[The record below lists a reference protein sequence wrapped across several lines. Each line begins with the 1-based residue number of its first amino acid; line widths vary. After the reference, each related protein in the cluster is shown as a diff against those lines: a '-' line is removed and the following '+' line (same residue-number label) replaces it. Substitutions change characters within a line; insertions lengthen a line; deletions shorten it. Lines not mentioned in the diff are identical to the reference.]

1 MYVLRERRFPSILD
15 HSGGA
20 STPPVAPNEGVHV
33 TIRPSLGVAATAAIA
48 ALLLSGCA
56 GGAANDDGEPAGT
69 ITVLT
74 NRTDLVDTTFKDYA
88 AEFTKKYPGTE
99 VKFEALTDY
108 EGDAKIRLNSRDY
121 GDVILIPSSN
131 VTKDKYA
138 DYFEPMGSTEE
149 LSEKYRFTN
158 EGSFDG
164 TAYGVST
171 FGSAMG
177 YVFNKD
183 VWTKAGITTPPATEE
198 EYLDALEKIKATGSI
213 PYYTNYKDG
222 WPLATIEGNLG
233 TVQGDTVR
241 TQMIE
246 DDAPWTEGN
255 DQYNIDG
262 LLFDTVAAGLSEP
275 DPTTTNWEESKNL
288 LASGEVSSMILG
300 SWAVSQM
307 QDAAEAA
314 GESRDVIGFWPMP
327 WKTDTGFTSVTASDK
342 FLAISKYSKNKAT
355 AKAWVDWFTNESGY
369 AASQGAIS
377 PVVSD
382 PAPDTLKDFQELGV
396 NYIELAADPVGKEA
410 VINDIANEAEIDLF
424 GNIYRQKL
432 IDVARGA
439 ADGDKE
445 SVFADLNDRWAAARA
460 TVDAK

>member
-1 MYVLRERRFPSILD
+1 MNRKPILGLAAMTAVGAIVLAGC
-15 HSGGA
+15 SGGA
-20 STPPVAPNEGVHV
+20 S
-33 TIRPSLGVAATAAIA
+33 
-48 ALLLSGCA
+48 
-56 GGAANDDGEPAGT
+56 NDDGEPSGE

-74 NRTDLVDTTFKDYA
+74 NRTDLVDTTFKEYA
-88 AEFTKKYPGTE
+88 KTFEEEYPGTT

-108 EGDAKIRLNSRDY
+108 EGDTKIRLNSQDY
-121 GDVILIPSSN
+121 GDVLLIPSSN
-131 VTKDKYA
+131 VTKDQYA
-138 DYFEPMGSTEE
+138 NFFEPLGTVEE
-149 LSEKYRFTN
+149 QSETYRFAN
-158 EGSFDG
+158 EASFDG
-164 TAYGVST
+164 TVYGVST

-177 YVFNKD
+177 YVFNRD
-183 VWTKAGITTPPATEE
+183 VWTEAGITEPPATQE

-222 WPLATIEGNLG
+222 WPLATLEGNLG
-233 TVQGDTVR
+233 ATQGPEVR
-241 TQMIE
+241 SEMIE
-246 DDAPWTEGN
+246 TDDPWSEGN

-288 LASGEVSSMILG
+288 LASGEISSMVLG

-307 QDAAEAA
+307 QDAAEKA

-327 WKTDTGFTSVTASDK
+327 WKTDDGFTSVTASDK
-342 FLAISKYSKNKAT
+342 FLAISKHSDNKAT
-355 AKAWVDWFTNESGY
+355 AKAWIDWFTNESGF

-377 PVVSD
+377 PVISD
-382 PAPDTLKDFQELGV
+382 PAPDTLADFADLGV
-396 NYIELAADPVGKEA
+396 TYLELAPDPVGKEA

-424 GNIYRQKL
+424 GNTYRQKL

-445 SVFADLNDRWAAARA
+445 SVFADLNERWTAARA
-460 TVDAK
+460 AVAE

>member
-1 MYVLRERRFPSILD
+1 MNRKPILGLAAMTAVGAIVLAGC
-15 HSGGA
+15 SGGA
-20 STPPVAPNEGVHV
+20 S
-33 TIRPSLGVAATAAIA
+33 
-48 ALLLSGCA
+48 
-56 GGAANDDGEPAGT
+56 NDDGEPSGE

-74 NRTDLVDTTFKDYA
+74 NRTDLVDTTFKEYA
-88 AEFTKKYPGTE
+88 KTFEEEYPGTT

-108 EGDAKIRLNSRDY
+108 EGDTKIRLNSQDY
-121 GDVILIPSSN
+121 GDVLLIPSSN
-131 VTKDKYA
+131 VTKDQYA
-138 DYFEPMGSTEE
+138 NFFEPLGTVEE
-149 LSEKYRFTN
+149 QSETYRFAN
-158 EGSFDG
+158 EASFDG
-164 TAYGVST
+164 TVYGVST

-177 YVFNKD
+177 YVFNRD
-183 VWTKAGITTPPATEE
+183 VWTEAGITEPPATQE

-222 WPLATIEGNLG
+222 WPLATLEGNLG
-233 TVQGDTVR
+233 ATQGPEVR
-241 TQMIE
+241 SEMIE
-246 DDAPWTEGN
+246 TDDPWSEGN

-288 LASGEVSSMILG
+288 LASGEISSMVLG

-307 QDAAEAA
+307 QDAAEKA

-327 WKTDTGFTSVTASDK
+327 WKTDDGFTSVTASDK
-342 FLAISKYSKNKAT
+342 FLAISKHSDNKAT
-355 AKAWVDWFTNESGY
+355 AKAWIDWFTNESGF

-377 PVVSD
+377 PVISD
-382 PAPDTLKDFQELGV
+382 PAPDTLADFADLGV
-396 NYIELAADPVGKEA
+396 TYLELAPDPVGKEA

-424 GNIYRQKL
+424 GNTYRQKL

-445 SVFADLNDRWAAARA
+445 SVFADLNERWAAARA
-460 TVDAK
+460 AVAE

>member
-1 MYVLRERRFPSILD
+1 MNRKPILGLAAMTAVGAIVLAGC
-15 HSGGA
+15 SGGA
-20 STPPVAPNEGVHV
+20 S
-33 TIRPSLGVAATAAIA
+33 
-48 ALLLSGCA
+48 
-56 GGAANDDGEPAGT
+56 NDDGEPSGE

-74 NRTDLVDTTFKDYA
+74 NRTDLVDTTFKEYA
-88 AEFTKKYPGTE
+88 ETFEEEYPGTT

-108 EGDAKIRLNSRDY
+108 EGDTKIRLNSQDY
-121 GDVILIPSSN
+121 GDVLLIPSSN
-131 VTKDKYA
+131 VTKDQYA
-138 DYFEPMGSTEE
+138 NFFEPLGTVEE
-149 LSEKYRFTN
+149 QSETYRFAN
-158 EGSFDG
+158 EASFDG
-164 TAYGVST
+164 TVYGVST

-177 YVFNKD
+177 YVFNRD
-183 VWTKAGITTPPATEE
+183 VWTEAGITEPPATEE

-222 WPLATIEGNLG
+222 WPLATLEGNLG
-233 TVQGDTVR
+233 ATQGPEVR
-241 TQMIE
+241 SEMIE
-246 DDAPWTEGN
+246 TDDPWSEGN

-288 LASGEVSSMILG
+288 LASGEISSMVLG

-307 QDAAEAA
+307 QDAAEKA

-327 WKTDTGFTSVTASDK
+327 WKTDDGFTSVTASDK
-342 FLAISKYSKNKAT
+342 FLAISKHSDNKAT
-355 AKAWVDWFTNESGY
+355 AKAWIDWFTNESGF

-377 PVVSD
+377 PVISD
-382 PAPDTLKDFQELGV
+382 PAPDTLADFADLGV
-396 NYIELAADPVGKEA
+396 TYLELAPDPVGKEA

-424 GNIYRQKL
+424 GNTYRQKL

-445 SVFADLNDRWAAARA
+445 SVFADLNERWAAARA
-460 TVDAK
+460 AVAE

>member
-1 MYVLRERRFPSILD
+1 MNRKPILGLAAMTAVGAIVLAGC
-15 HSGGA
+15 SGGA
-20 STPPVAPNEGVHV
+20 S
-33 TIRPSLGVAATAAIA
+33 
-48 ALLLSGCA
+48 
-56 GGAANDDGEPAGT
+56 NDDGEPSGE

-74 NRTDLVDTTFKDYA
+74 NRTDLVDTTFKEYA
-88 AEFTKKYPGTE
+88 EAFEEEYPGTT

-108 EGDAKIRLNSRDY
+108 EGDTKIRLNSQDY
-121 GDVILIPSSN
+121 GDVLLIPSSN
-131 VTKDKYA
+131 VTKDQYENF
-138 DYFEPMGSTEE
+138 FEPLGTVEE
-149 LSEKYRFTN
+149 QSETYRFAN
-158 EGSFDG
+158 EASFDG
-164 TAYGVST
+164 TVYGVST

-177 YVFNKD
+177 YVFNRD
-183 VWTKAGITTPPATEE
+183 VWTEAGITEPPATEE

-222 WPLATIEGNLG
+222 WPLATLEGNLG
-233 TVQGDTVR
+233 ATQGPEVR
-241 TQMIE
+241 SEMIE
-246 DDAPWTEGN
+246 TDEPWSEGN

-288 LASGEVSSMILG
+288 LASGEISSMVLG

-307 QDAAEAA
+307 QDAAEKA

-327 WKTDTGFTSVTASDK
+327 WKTDDGFTSVTASDK
-342 FLAISKYSKNKAT
+342 FLAISKHSDNKAT
-355 AKAWVDWFTNESGY
+355 AKAWIDWFTNESGF

-377 PVVSD
+377 PVISD
-382 PAPDTLKDFQELGV
+382 PAPDTLADFADLGV
-396 NYIELAADPVGKEA
+396 TYLELAPDPVGKEA

-424 GNIYRQKL
+424 GNTYRQKL

-445 SVFADLNDRWAAARA
+445 SVFADLNERWAAARA
-460 TVDAK
+460 AVAE

>member
-1 MYVLRERRFPSILD
+1 MSRRPIIGL
-15 HSGGA
+15 
-20 STPPVAPNEGVHV
+20 
-33 TIRPSLGVAATAAIA
+33 AATAAAA
-48 ALLLSGCA
+48 ALVLSGCS
-56 GGAANDDGEPAGT
+56 GGAANDDGDPSGE

-88 AEFTKKYPGTE
+88 TEFEKQYPGTT

-108 EGDAKIRLNSRDY
+108 EGDAKIRLNSKDY
-121 GDVILIPSSN
+121 GDVLLIPSSN
-131 VTKDKYA
+131 VTKDQYA
-138 DYFEPMGSTEE
+138 NFFEPLGSTEE
-149 LSEKYRFTN
+149 QSKTYRFAN
-158 EGSFDG
+158 EASFDG

-177 YVFNKD
+177 YVFNRD
-183 VWTKAGITTPPATEE
+183 VWTKAGITEPPATEE
-198 EYLDALEKIKATGSI
+198 EYLAALEKIKANGSI

-222 WPLATIEGNLG
+222 WPLATLEGNLG
-233 TVQGDTVR
+233 AVQGPKVR
-241 TQMIE
+241 TEMIAT
-246 DDAPWTEGN
+246 DSPWTEGN

-288 LASGEVSSMILG
+288 LASGEISSMVLG

-307 QDAAEAA
+307 QDAAEKA

-327 WKTDTGFTSVTASDK
+327 WKTDEGFTSVTASDK
-342 FLAISKYSKNKAT
+342 FLAVSKYSKNKAT
-355 AKAWVDWFTNESGY
+355 AKAWIDWFTNESGF

-377 PVVSD
+377 PVISD
-382 PAPDTLKDFQELGV
+382 PAPDTLADFSDLGV
-396 NYIELAADPVGKEA
+396 TYLELAPDPVGKEA
-410 VINDIANEAEIDLF
+410 VINDIANAAEIDLF
-424 GNIYRQKL
+424 GNTYRQKL

-445 SVFADLNDRWAAARA
+445 SAFADLNERWAAARA
-460 TVDAK
+460 DVAE